1 MKGFL
6 VYYRPEDE
14 GLEDI
19 KIFTS
24 YEKAKNYLFQLV
36 GQGYVVRVLEDKED
50 FITQGYIGSDGD
62 FYIPLYEKDFE
73 EMGEYVQISLDYGY
87 WALEGVEMEIE

>member
-14 GLEDI
+14 GIEDV

-24 YEKAKNYLFQLV
+24 YEKAKNYFFQLV
-36 GQGYVVRVLEDKED
+36 GQEYITRVLEDRED
-50 FITQGYIGSDGD
+50 FITQGYNGGGD
-62 FYIPLYEKDFE
+62 FYMPLSEKDFE
-73 EMGEYVQISLDYGY
+73 EIGEYIQISLDYGY
-87 WALEGVEMEIE
+87 WALEGVEIE